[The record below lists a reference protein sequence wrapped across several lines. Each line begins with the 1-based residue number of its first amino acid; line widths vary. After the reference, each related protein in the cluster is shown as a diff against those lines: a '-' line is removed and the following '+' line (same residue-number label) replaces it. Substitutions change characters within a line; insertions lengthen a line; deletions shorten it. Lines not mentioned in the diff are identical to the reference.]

1 MLRFR
6 LGRRGGAAFALW
18 IIVSACS
25 PPFGSSGIGNG
36 SVGDIEVVAEVD
48 ETYGPP
54 NDAVPSPDGSAI
66 YFTVHFPPQIYKTSG
81 TVKEPTPIPLGPGML
96 VLYGLSISTD
106 GNTLYLAGTGEG
118 AKGVLASLPVTG
130 GSPTPVR
137 GTEGTEPE
145 GTEVVNEGGRDVIY
159 FAGKDPSDGAPA
171 VFRVPAGGGELTVL
185 AKGGPLE
192 HPDRVAVGRSGKVYV
207 TDRDGGSL
215 DGAVFRL
222 DGNTPVRLADQ
233 VFLGLPAG
241 VAVTEDEKL
250 LLVSSRNAN
259 EDTAQVFVIDLATNK
274 TGVVDK
280 VIGENQ
286 DAGGLHRA
294 HNANVFAWADV
305 LNRVYRF

>member
-185 AKGGPLE
+185 A
-192 HPDRVAVGRSGKVYV
+192 
-207 TDRDGGSL
+207 DRDGGSL